1 MSRLNKTMVN
11 GFVSVGGSAA
21 TADSELLM
29 SSSSWIGYIRA
40 DRYSGEPTVYR
51 CRIIFLIFVE
61 ALAHFGNK

>member
-40 DRYSGEPTVYR
+40 DRYSGEPTV
-51 CRIIFLIFVE
+51 
-61 ALAHFGNK
+61 